1 LRESHFLLLPA
12 WQYDDIMSLKKR
24 EEILWDSHHT
34 PSLFH
39 INLLNE
45 YLAIDPALVHKDTS
59 KERINVPGKV
69 EDSNWSYR
77 ILPNLEDVSNNENVK
92 AALKRIIAK

>member
-1 LRESHFLLLPA
+1 
-12 WQYDDIMSLKKR
+12 MSAKKR
-24 EEILWDSHHT
+24 EEILYDSHHT

-45 YLAIDPALVHKDTS
+45 YLALDPALVHQEKA

-69 EDSNWSYR
+69 EDTNWSYR
-77 ILPNLEDVSNNENVK
+77 IVPFLEDIVNNET
-92 AALKRIIAK
+92 LKTSIAKIIAR